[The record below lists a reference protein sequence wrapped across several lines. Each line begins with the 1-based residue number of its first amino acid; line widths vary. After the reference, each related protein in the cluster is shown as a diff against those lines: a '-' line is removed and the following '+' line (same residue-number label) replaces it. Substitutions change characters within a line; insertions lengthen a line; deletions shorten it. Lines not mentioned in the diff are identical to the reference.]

1 MREQCKVVFA
11 YKPTN
16 EDELDLKEGDIITIL
31 SKDLPDKG
39 WWKGE
44 LKGKVGVFPD
54 NFVQLISPD
63 CKHIA
68 TPFNMFENT
77 NCSLWFFFVASPV
90 KDSTST
96 SERALSTSKLQFN
109 NNNNTSSNSNGKR
122 IDSFGSKDSLND
134 SGIITGNVAA
144 YRKSLESKLETTIP
158 SSRKSIETKTTAEI
172 RKSLENLDERKST
185 PPPVLTKKP
194 IVPMKKSPTV
204 GSVAGNIF
212 SGLKPKAKNEKI
224 THHDSLDGIG
234 ASKMHASQ
242 VADNNEKGISGERL
256 RKDDLEFDQVERV
269 GMLQDMRA
277 GRAKAPK
284 RRLPTSNSV
293 SLSDTPGV
301 SFENGDAPASPGP
314 LSGDDNKSDE
324 DVTKPKPREWEKNR
338 APWMDELKASQA
350 KKTSPGIEASRSP
363 DTHNKSQDEINEKID
378 ISKTFNN
385 SSFNPSSN
393 STAVSNSSHRNTN
406 DTNNFELRSNSVDVV
421 KKEND
426 NVMAK
431 SMSSMATKISIS
443 DTATTVNVDDT
454 NTAIGVK
461 GRPTSVTLRNVNMP
475 PIPRL
480 SKQISES
487 GAHVGS
493 TITTSTATILSKNAT
508 THHDDAVNVMPMT
521 AGTTTTVLS
530 ASVTSDNVCSRV
542 VELELRVQKL
552 EKLVQKQNVTI
563 EELLRTLKDESDK
576 VKTLKHELDKYAQ
589 CVTQV

>member
-1 MREQCKVVFA
+1 M
-11 YKPTN
+11 
-16 EDELDLKEGDIITIL
+16 
-31 SKDLPDKG
+31 
-39 WWKGE
+39 
-44 LKGKVGVFPD
+44 
-54 NFVQLISPD
+54 
-63 CKHIA
+63 
-68 TPFNMFENT
+68 
-77 NCSLWFFFVASPV
+77 

-96 SERALSTSKLQFN
+96 PDRPSSTTKLQI
-109 NNNNTSSNSNGKR
+109 NNTSSTSNGKR

-158 SSRKSIETKTTAEI
+158 SSRRSIETKTTAEI

-194 IVPMKKSPTV
+194 VVPMKKSPTV

-212 SGLKPKAKNEKI
+212 SGLKQKVNKNEKI

-234 ASKMHASQ
+234 ASKMNTSH

-256 RKDDLEFDQVERV
+256 RKDDTEFDQVERV

-293 SLSDTPGV
+293 SLSDAAV
-301 SFENGDAPASPGP
+301 SSYENGDAPSSPGP
-314 LSGDDNKSDE
+314 LSADDNKSDE
-324 DVTKPKPREWEKNR
+324 DVTKPRPREWEKNR

-350 KKTSPGIEASRSP
+350 KKTSPGIEATRSP
-363 DTHNKSQDEINEKID
+363 DAQSKGQDDNIEKVD
-378 ISKTFNN
+378 ISKSFNN
-385 SSFNPSSN
+385 SSFNSSSN
-393 STAVSNSSHRNTN
+393 STTISSSSSHRKSN
-406 DTNNFELRSNSVDVV
+406 DTNNFEMRSSSVDVV
-421 KKEND
+421 KKDSE

-443 DTATTVNVDDT
+443 DTSTMVNVDDA
-454 NTAIGVK
+454 NTIGVK

-475 PIPRL
+475 PISRL
-480 SKQISES
+480 SKQMSES
-487 GAHVGS
+487 GAHIGS

-508 THHDDAVNVMPMT
+508 THHDELVNAMPI
-521 AGTTTTVLS
+521 GVSSGSSSGPTTTTVLS

-552 EKLVQKQNVTI
+552 EKLVQRQNVTI
-563 EELLRTLKDESDK
+563 EELLKTLKDESDK

>member
-1 MREQCKVVFA
+1 M
-11 YKPTN
+11 
-16 EDELDLKEGDIITIL
+16 
-31 SKDLPDKG
+31 
-39 WWKGE
+39 
-44 LKGKVGVFPD
+44 
-54 NFVQLISPD
+54 
-63 CKHIA
+63 
-68 TPFNMFENT
+68 
-77 NCSLWFFFVASPV
+77 

-96 SERALSTSKLQFN
+96 PDRPSSTTKLQIN
-109 NNNNTSSNSNGKR
+109 NNNNTSSNNNGKR
-122 IDSFGSKDSLND
+122 VDSFGSKDSLND

-144 YRKSLESKLETTIP
+144 YRKSLESKLETTVP

-172 RKSLENLDERKST
+172 RKSMENLDERKST

-194 IVPMKKSPTV
+194 VVPVKKSPTV

-212 SGLKPKAKNEKI
+212 SGLKQKVNKNEKL

-234 ASKMHASQ
+234 ASRMNASH
-242 VADNNEKGISGERL
+242 VADSNEKGISGERL
-256 RKDDLEFDQVERV
+256 RRDDSEFDQVERV
-269 GMLQDMRA
+269 AMLPDMRA

-293 SLSDTPGV
+293 SLSDAAG
-301 SFENGDAPASPGP
+301 SSQENGDAPASPGP
-314 LSGDDNKSDE
+314 FSADDNKSDE
-324 DVTKPKPREWEKNR
+324 DVTKPKPRGWEKNR

-350 KKTSPGIEASRSP
+350 KKTSPGIETARSP
-363 DTHNKSQDEINEKID
+363 DAQNKGQDDNNEKVD
-378 ISKTFNN
+378 ISKSFNN
-385 SSFNPSSN
+385 SSFIPSSN
-393 STAVSNSSHRNTN
+393 STSASSSSSHRKSN
-406 DTNNFELRSNSVDVV
+406 DTNNFELRSSSVDVV
-421 KKEND
+421 KKESD

-431 SMSSMATKISIS
+431 TMMPSLATKISIC
-443 DTATTVNVDDT
+443 DTATTVSVDDAST
-454 NTAIGVK
+454 VSVK

-475 PIPRL
+475 PISRL

-493 TITTSTATILSKNAT
+493 TITTSTATILSKNAA
-508 THHDDAVNVMPMT
+508 HHDELVSLGPTN

-563 EELLRTLKDESDK
+563 EELLKTLKDESDK